1 MLHLNIGICD
11 DDKLYIKEITKLLD
25 RYMIQYDID
34 ISYDTFIS
42 PLVLLNRIS
51 ATPGC
56 YDILFLDV
64 EMSEMNGLELSEKI
78 RSICRNI
85 YTIFISNYP
94 KYMQDSFR
102 VHPFYYL
109 VKPLSAETFTNIM
122 NDILSAI
129 QSEHKLVT
137 LLQTDRSEETVDLGD
152 ILCIEV
158 TDGKKELLDFHLF
171 NHILHAKGKIS
182 AWQEKLASY
191 DFFPCH
197 RKYLVNLTH
206 IHYFE
211 KNHVILDN
219 GFSIPISRGN
229 EKILKDRYNNNIV
242 RLKKL

>member
-34 ISYDTFIS
+34 ISYDTFTS

-51 ATPGC
+51 TTPGS

-137 LLQTDRSEETVDLGD
+137 LLQTDFLTTSFTR
-152 ILCIEV
+152 
-158 TDGKKELLDFHLF
+158 KEKSLPGRKNWHHMIFSHATESIWSTS
-171 NHILHAKGKIS
+171 HIFI
-182 AWQEKLASY
+182 
-191 DFFPCH
+191 
-197 RKYLVNLTH
+197 
-206 IHYFE
+206 
-211 KNHVILDN
+211 
-219 GFSIPISRGN
+219 
-229 EKILKDRYNNNIV
+229 ILKRIM
-242 RLKKL
+242 

>member
-25 RYMIQYDID
+25 CYMIQYDID
-34 ISYDTFIS
+34 ISYDTYTS
-42 PLVLLNRIS
+42 PLELLDWIS

-64 EMSEMNGLELSEKI
+64 EMAEMNGLELSEKI
-78 RSICRNI
+78 RSIHRNI
-85 YTIFISNYP
+85 YTVFISNYP

-158 TDGKKELLDFHLF
+158 ADGKKNCWIFTFLTTSFMGKEKYPPGRKNW
-171 NHILHAKGKIS
+171 NHMIFSHATESIWS
-182 AWQEKLASY
+182 TS
-191 DFFPCH
+191 
-197 RKYLVNLTH
+197 H
-206 IHYFE
+206 IF
-211 KNHVILDN
+211 I
-219 GFSIPISRGN
+219 
-229 EKILKDRYNNNIV
+229 ILKKIM
-242 RLKKL
+242 